1 MSTPISRLFLP
12 KTPSA
17 HRKLNLIANGN
28 NYPFYIGYQTGTAN
42 LFPVTI
48 VLDWMYSNSGNP
60 VTANSCDLYDG
71 NRFGNCETT
80 LY

>member
-42 LFPVTI
+42 LFLVTI
-48 VLDWMYSNSGNP
+48 VLYPRYLNGVNP
-60 VTANSCDLYDG
+60 VTANSCDLYQA
-71 NRFGNCETT
+71 N
-80 LY
+80 YI